1 MDDHVKIV
9 EVEVLPYL
17 PSGRLTAQALRRAD
31 VVTAFHTAF
40 QMIGGVPR
48 LALWAD
54 KNPGDFYKMY
64 SRLLPSA
71 ASDELSHADKMVIQH
86 ALPPPRYNP
95 ASNEPDPAPAP
106 LEVPRDDH
114 QIPQWMDE

>member
-1 MDDHVKIV
+1 MDQDDNSKVI
-9 EVEVLPYL
+9 EGEFLPHM

-54 KNPGDFYKMY
+54 HNPTEFYKLY

-71 ASDELSHADKMVIQH
+71 ASNELNGVSELKIVHS
-86 ALPPPRYNP
+86 LPPPGYNP
-95 ASNEPDPAPAP
+95 AAQPTSPDPAESE
-106 LEVPRDDH
+106 LYDD
-114 QIPQWMDE
+114 